1 MLKWPSG
8 SCCVEIEIKFRIL
21 EIKNIQKQPLLM
33 ILLDRC
39 NNEVMI
45 KSNRPI
51 GYRIAAILDLA
62 NIMATM
68 SSCFG
73 ALKNE
78 FRMFCSTSIPDFML
92 VDKSAQC
99 SPLGPRLSTS
109 LDTALVCYGFCTTLL
124 WPYVHGDPNFDGT
137 LSWQIFCN

>member
-1 MLKWPSG
+1 
-8 SCCVEIEIKFRIL
+8 
-21 EIKNIQKQPLLM
+21 M

-45 KSNRPI
+45 KSHRPI

-99 SPLGPRLSTS
+99 SPLGPRLSTRSHLECKSTS
-109 LDTALVCYGFCTTLL
+109 LDTALVCYGFCITLL
-124 WPYVHGDPNFDGT
+124 WPYVHGDPNFDGN